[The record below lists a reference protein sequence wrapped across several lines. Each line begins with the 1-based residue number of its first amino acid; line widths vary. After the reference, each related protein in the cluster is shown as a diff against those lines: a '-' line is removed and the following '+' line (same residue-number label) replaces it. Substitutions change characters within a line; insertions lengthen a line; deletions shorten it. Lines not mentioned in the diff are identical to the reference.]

1 MKGFNME
8 SIAKLGKMGL
18 AAMNRNLPSVLSGAA
33 IAGIVA
39 TVWTTYKAAPE
50 VNSALDGAKWDKA
63 DKVNANRGNG
73 VEEISA
79 DDVTLNAW
87 ETFKA
92 VAPYVWK
99 PAACVAFSATCVIA
113 ANVLNVQRLTM
124 LAGAYKLSEK
134 KLHEY
139 EEKAKEL
146 LGEKKATELHDEV
159 VKEMRD
165 KPYDETTVIKTGK
178 GDALFFDAFSG
189 RYFRS
194 SVEAIRTAEN
204 GVNQLIAE
212 AGILDRHNK
221 FVEVNHFYDT
231 LGLDD
236 IKFGNDFGWGD
247 VECDR
252 APSLGVE
259 ITYDVQEIDGEQV
272 AVGILDYEV
281 GMSHIAFGDYFQD
294 ALR

>member
-50 VNSALDGAKWDKA
+50 INGALDCAKSDKA
-63 DKVNANRGNG
+63 DKFN
-73 VEEISA
+73 EEQTDADNISA
-79 DDVTLNAW
+79 NDVTLSAW

-99 PAACVAFSATCVIA
+99 PAACVAFSAGCVIA

-134 KLHEY
+134 KLKEY

-159 VKEMRD
+159 VKGMCD
-165 KPYDETTVIKTGK
+165 TPYDEATVVKTGK
-178 GDALFFDAFSG
+178 GDALFYDEFSG

-194 SVEAIRTAEN
+194 SVEAIRTAEGN
-204 GVNQLIAE
+204 VNRAAACGE
-212 AGILDRHNK
+212 
-221 FVEVNHFYDT
+221 FVSLNTFYEE
-231 LGLDD
+231 LGLPQ
-236 IKFGNDFGWGD
+236 IKFGNDFGWGGYND
-247 VECDR
+247 CVSNT
-252 APSLGVE
+252 APCLDID
-259 ITYDVQEIDGEQV
+259 ITYDADKIDGEQV
-272 AVGILDYEV
+272 AVGYLDYKI
-281 GMSHIAFGDYFQD
+281 GIDRDSFGHYFQNC
-294 ALR
+294 LR

>member
-18 AAMNRNLPSVLSGAA
+18 AAMNRNLPSILSGAA
-33 IAGIVA
+33 IAGIVT

-50 VNSALDGAKWDKA
+50 INSALECAKQDKA
-63 DKVNANRGNG
+63 
-73 VEEISA
+73 EETNEAVSA
-79 DDVTLNAW
+79 DDVKLNAW

-99 PAACVAFSATCVIA
+99 PAACACFSAGCVVA

-159 VKEMRD
+159 VKEMCD
-165 KPYDETTVIKTGK
+165 KPYDEETVIKTGK
-178 GDALFFDAFSG
+178 GDALFFDTFSG

-194 SVEAIRTAEN
+194 SVEAIRKLESDLNKSLVCGDT
-204 GVNQLIAE
+204 VTLNQLYNELNLPEIA
-212 AGILDRHNK
+212 
-221 FVEVNHFYDT
+221 
-231 LGLDD
+231 
-236 IKFGNDFGWGD
+236 FGDDFGWGFND
-247 VECDR
+247 YISSNRVPCVDI
-252 APSLGVE
+252 S
-259 ITYDVQEIDGEQV
+259 ITYDAQEIDGEQTV
-272 AVGILDYEV
+272 VGILDYKV
-281 GMSHIAFGDYFQD
+281 GADRDNFGNYFRTW
-294 ALR
+294 LG

>member
-18 AAMNRNLPSVLSGAA
+18 AAMNRNLPSILSGAA

-39 TVWTTYKAAPE
+39 TVWTTYKATPE
-50 VNSALDGAKWDKA
+50 INSAMESAKWDKA
-63 DKVNANRGNG
+63 AKVNED
-73 VEEISA
+73 EETVSA
-79 DDVTLNAW
+79 ADVTLTKW

-99 PAACVAFSATCVIA
+99 PAACVAFSAVCVVS

-134 KLHEY
+134 KLQEY

-165 KPYDETTVIKTGK
+165 TPYDSKAVIKTGK
-178 GDALFFDAFSG
+178 GDALFYDEFSG

-194 SVEAIRTAEN
+194 STEAIRKIESD
-204 GVNQLIAE
+204 L
-212 AGILDRHNK
+212 NK
-221 FVEVNHFYDT
+221 ALVCGDSVCLNELYGE
-231 LGLDD
+231 LGLPD
-236 IKFGNDFGWGD
+236 IKFGGDFGWGFND
-247 VECDR
+247 YISNSRVPCIDID
-252 APSLGVE
+252 
-259 ITYDVQEIDGEQV
+259 ITYDAQEIDGEQV
-272 AVGILDYEV
+272 VVGILDYKV
-281 GMSHIAFGDYFQD
+281 GADRDNFGNYFRTW
-294 ALR
+294 LG

>member
-18 AAMNRNLPSVLSGAA
+18 AAMNRNLPSILSGAA

-50 VNSALDGAKWDKA
+50 VNSALDGAKWDKKYDA
-63 DKVNANRGNG
+63 GKDPTDG
-73 VEEISA
+73 V
-79 DDVTLNAW
+79 DDVSLNAW

-134 KLHEY
+134 KLREY

-159 VKEMRD
+159 VKSVTPDISE
-165 KPYDETTVIKTGK
+165 DENAIIHARK
-178 GDALFFDAFSG
+178 GTQLCYDAFSG
-189 RYFRS
+189 ACPKRS
-194 SVEAIRTAEN
+194 EQKIRHD
-204 GVNQLIAE
+204 GSKC
-212 AGILDRHNK
+212 GILR
-221 FVEVNHFYDT
+221 
-231 LGLDD
+231 L
-236 IKFGNDFGWGD
+236 
-247 VECDR
+247 
-252 APSLGVE
+252 
-259 ITYDVQEIDGEQV
+259 
-272 AVGILDYEV
+272 
-281 GMSHIAFGDYFQD
+281 
-294 ALR
+294 

>member
-8 SIAKLGKMGL
+8 SIARLGKMGL
-18 AAMNRNLPSVLSGAA
+18 SAMNRNLPSILSGAA

-50 VNSALDGAKWDKA
+50 INSALESAKWDKV
-63 DKVNANRGNG
+63 DHESGDD
-73 VEEISA
+73 ISP
-79 DDVTLNAW
+79 DDVTLTKW

-99 PAACVAFSATCVIA
+99 PAACACFSAGCVIA

-159 VKEMRD
+159 AKTMASDIPE
-165 KPYDETTVIKTGK
+165 DEDIVRTGK
-178 GDALFFDAFSG
+178 GNQLCYDSFRDK
-189 RYFRS
+189 YFYS
-194 SVEAIRTAEN
+194 SVEAIRTAEST
-204 GVNQLIAE
+204 L
-212 AGILDRHNK
+212 NK
-221 FVEVNHFYDT
+221 ALVSGDSVTLNELYYE
-231 LGLDD
+231 LGLGGV
-236 IKFGNDFGWGD
+236 KFGNAFGWSTYAGGRGYGRCLD
-247 VECDR
+247 IDLTFDAR
-252 APSLGVE
+252 E
-259 ITYDVQEIDGEQV
+259 INGEQKV
-272 AVGILDYEV
+272 VCILDYHPTLDDRNFS
-281 GMSHIAFGDYFQD
+281 G
-294 ALR
+294 AL

>member
-50 VNSALDGAKWDKA
+50 VNSALDGAKWDKKYDA
-63 DKVNANRGNG
+63 GKDPTDG
-73 VEEISA
+73 V
-79 DDVTLNAW
+79 DDVSLNAW

-134 KLHEY
+134 KLREY

-165 KPYDETTVIKTGK
+165 KPYDETTVTKTGK
-178 GDALFFDAFSG
+178 GDALFFDTFSG

-194 SVEAIRTAEN
+194 SVEAIRKIESYLNKSLVCGDT
-204 GVNQLIAE
+204 VSLNQ
-212 AGILDRHNK
+212 
-221 FVEVNHFYDT
+221 FYIE
-231 LGLDD
+231 LGLPE
-236 IKFGNDFGWGD
+236 ITFGDDFGWGFND
-247 VECDR
+247 YISGSH
-252 APSLGVE
+252 APCVDID
-259 ITYDVQEIDGEQV
+259 ITYDAQEIDGEQV
-272 AVGILDYEV
+272 VVGILDYKV
-281 GMSHIAFGDYFQD
+281 GADRDNFGNYFRTW
-294 ALR
+294 LG

>member
-18 AAMNRNLPSVLSGAA
+18 AAMNRNLPSILSGAA

-39 TVWTTYKAAPE
+39 AVWTTYKATPE
-50 VNSALDGAKWDKA
+50 INSALESAKWDKT
-63 DKVNANRGNG
+63 DKVNED
-73 VEEISA
+73 EETVSA
-79 DDVTLNAW
+79 DNVTLTKW

-99 PAACVAFSATCVIA
+99 PAACVAFSAVCVVS

-134 KLHEY
+134 KLQEY

-159 VKEMRD
+159 VKSMCD
-165 KPYDETTVIKTGK
+165 KDLDKAVIEETGTGEAIFYD
-178 GDALFFDAFSG
+178 LFSG

-194 SVEAIRTAEN
+194 NMETIRTEESRVNRDVAN
-204 GVNQLIAE
+204 G
-212 AGILDRHNK
+212 D
-221 FVEVNHFYDT
+221 FVTLNTLYNA
-231 LGLDD
+231 LGLDG
-236 IKFGNDFGWGD
+236 IRFGDDFGWGNSCSVRD
-247 VECDR
+247 PQALDID
-252 APSLGVE
+252 
-259 ITYDVQEIDGEQV
+259 ITYEVRVLNGKEV
-272 AVGILDYEV
+272 AVGILDYKV
-281 GMSHIAFGDYFQD
+281 CVDRDSFGSYF
-294 ALR
+294 RNWVR